1 MTDVSTGINVMPS
14 SLAWSISSIK
24 DVSHNSFQLSPAS
37 GSTVAGA
44 GQNIRFSLPTSSL
57 MDMKSSRIAFNLRTS
72 GTAGVRL
79 PAQASYCFSRM
90 QILAGGQ
97 TIAVVNE
104 FGLSEY
110 VKSVAKNKK
119 YLPTEHPY
127 TVATMTE
134 DGAPLDAA
142 GTIAEQYNDDGIH
155 RFSMDLGPLAK
166 CRPQILPLDTLPA
179 MEIILTVAG
188 PAVLSSVLGI
198 EHLGNAAGVSEDG
211 AGTATFTVNDCVL
224 NASVYNLGNSAYSEA
239 LRRRMESVGFL
250 EIVLPEQMTSF
261 DSAWSGSS
269 RFSYSSHS
277 LDVLH
282 SCWRAT
288 GARGY
293 TTQKGA
299 AVIAGSATNTGV
311 SAAANAAM
319 DLHNF
324 GAGVATIPTVGG
336 VAGTITGGNGIAQYT
351 SAHQQLQA
359 PFSAAVNGGK
369 ADAANLTVY
378 NFAGVGDASLNY
390 RLNAS
395 LTPQFSC
402 QPHQWQY
409 ISAEANQVE
418 KTRAPNT
425 PAFLHNYF
433 LMSYNFDLPN
443 PDNKP
448 CISGLSTLGAGNAFV
463 EITASGAIAT
473 SGYDIT
479 TFAESTTVLQVAPG
493 RQFIALT

>member
-14 SLAWSISSIK
+14 SLAWAVSSVK
-24 DVSHNSFQLSPAS
+24 DVSHNTFQISPAS

-57 MDMKSSRIAFNLRTS
+57 MDMKSSRIAFNVRTS

-79 PAQASYCFSRM
+79 PAQASYLFSRM
-90 QILAGGQ
+90 QVLAGGQ
-97 TIAVVNE
+97 TIAVINE

-110 VKSVAKNKK
+110 VKCVAKNKK

-134 DGAPLDAA
+134 DGAPLSAA
-142 GTIAEQYNDDGIH
+142 PGKIYEQYNDDGVH

-198 EHLGNAAGVSEDG
+198 ENLGNAAGVSEDG

-239 LRRRMESVGFL
+239 LRRRMESVGML

-261 DSAWSGSS
+261 DSAWTGSS

-299 AVIAGSATNTGV
+299 AVIAGSATDGV
-311 SAAANAAM
+311 SSGTNAAM

-324 GAGVATIPTVGG
+324 GAGVPAIPTVGG
-336 VAGTITGGNGIAQYT
+336 VAGTATGGNGIAQYT

-369 ADAANLTVY
+369 ADAANLLVY
-378 NFAGVGDASLNY
+378 DFAGVGDASLNY
-390 RLNAS
+390 RINSA

-402 QPHQWQY
+402 QPHQWQF

-433 LMSYNFDLPN
+433 LMSYNFNLPN

-448 CISGLSTLGAGNAFV
+448 CISGLSTLGAGNAFI
-463 EITASGAIAT
+463 ELTASGAIAT

>member
-14 SLAWSISSIK
+14 SLAWSISSVK
-24 DVSHNSFQLSPAS
+24 DVSHNTFQLSPSS

-79 PAQASYCFSRM
+79 PAQASYCFSRL
-90 QILAGGQ
+90 QCLAGGQ

-134 DGAPLDAA
+134 DGAPLSAA

-166 CRPQILPLDTLPA
+166 CRPQILPMDTLPA

-198 EHLGNAAGVSEDG
+198 ENLGNAAGVSENG

-239 LRRRMESVGFL
+239 LRRRMESIGML

-261 DSAWSGSS
+261 DSAWTGSS
-269 RFSYSSHS
+269 RFSFSSHS

-299 AVIAGSATNTGV
+299 AVVAGSATDGV
-311 SAAANAAM
+311 SSATNAAM

-324 GAGVATIPTVGG
+324 GAGVPIIADGDTDP
-336 VAGTITGGNGIAQYT
+336 ATGGNGIAQYT

-390 RLNAS
+390 RINSA

-433 LMSYNFDLPN
+433 LMDYNFNLPN

-448 CISGLSTLGAGNAFV
+448 CISGLNTLGAGHAFV
-463 EITASGAIAT
+463 EISASGAIAT
-473 SGYDIT
+473 GNYDIT

-493 RQFIALT
+493 RMFVALT

>member
-14 SLAWSISSIK
+14 SLAWAVSSVK
-24 DVSHNSFQLSPAS
+24 DVSHNTFQISPAS

-57 MDMKSSRIAFNLRTS
+57 MDMKNSRIAFNVRTS

-79 PAQASYCFSRM
+79 PAQASYLFSRL
-90 QILAGGQ
+90 QVLAGGQ
-97 TIAVVNE
+97 TVAVVNE

-110 VKSVAKNKK
+110 VKCVAQNKK

-134 DGAPLDAA
+134 DGSPLLA
-142 GTIAEQYNDDGIH
+142 GTVSEQYADDGVH

-179 MEIILTVAG
+179 IEIILTVAG

-198 EHLGNAAGVSEDG
+198 ECLGNAAGVSEDG
-211 AGTATFTVNDCVL
+211 AGTATFTINDCVL
-224 NASVYNLGNSAYSEA
+224 NASVYNLGNSSYSEA

-277 LDVLH
+277 LDCLH

-299 AVIAGSATNTGV
+299 AVVAGSATDAA

-319 DLHNF
+319 DQHNF
-324 GAGVATIPTVGG
+324 GAGVLT
-336 VAGTITGGNGIAQYT
+336 NSGIAQYT

-359 PFSAAVNGGK
+359 PFSAAGINRGK
-369 ADAANLTVY
+369 ADAANLLVY
-378 NFAGVGDASLNY
+378 NFAAVGDASLNY
-390 RLNAS
+390 RLNSA

-402 QPHQWQY
+402 QPHQWQF

-418 KTRAPNT
+418 KTRSPNT

-433 LMSYNFDLPN
+433 LMSYNFNLPN

-448 CISGLSTLGAGNAFV
+448 CISGLNTLGAGNAFV

-473 SGYDIT
+473 TGYDIT

-493 RQFIALT
+493 RQFISLT